1 MKFLKQIFFILIVFF
16 KTGNLLSDN
25 NLFSVNNISL
35 DRKDNISS
43 NQLANQAIE
52 KAFNELIKRI
62 LLKEDIQKLSNLNF
76 LNIRELVT
84 YYNISKNS
92 EKEINKV
99 NFSVTFDKDKIHNL
113 LFKRGILYSDITDKE
128 FFILPILLRKNEIF
142 IFSNNF
148 FYDNWNKIEK
158 DELVEFILP
167 LENIEIIQNITRYK
181 NNLLELEIN
190 SLFREYEKKN
200 AAIILI
206 EESDKKEE
214 KVYLKARIEE
224 KIISKS
230 FKIKKKNFDKKKFN
244 ENIIFEIKNEIINL
258 VKSQNLIDISTP
270 SFLNVKLNLDK
281 KNNLVQLNSRISNI
295 DLIENVYVQEF
306 NKDYVY
312 LKIKYLGKLEKI
324 INQLKNENINLR
336 LINEQWLINTM

>member
-1 MKFLKQIFFILIVFF
+1 M
-16 KTGNLLSDN
+16 
-25 NLFSVNNISL
+25 
-35 DRKDNISS
+35 
-43 NQLANQAIE
+43 
-52 KAFNELIKRI
+52 IKRI

-99 NFSVTFDKDKIHNL
+99 NSVTFDKDKIHNL

-190 SLFREYEKKN
+190 SLFREYEKKM
-200 AAIILI
+200 
-206 EESDKKEE
+206 
-214 KVYLKARIEE
+214 
-224 KIISKS
+224 
-230 FKIKKKNFDKKKFN
+230 
-244 ENIIFEIKNEIINL
+244 
-258 VKSQNLIDISTP
+258 
-270 SFLNVKLNLDK
+270 
-281 KNNLVQLNSRISNI
+281 QL
-295 DLIENVYVQEF
+295 
-306 NKDYVY
+306 
-312 LKIKYLGKLEKI
+312 
-324 INQLKNENINLR
+324 
-336 LINEQWLINTM
+336 

>member
-1 MKFLKQIFFILIVFF
+1 MKFLKQIFLILIVFF

-142 IFSNNF
+142 IFSNNI

>member
-1 MKFLKQIFFILIVFF
+1 MKFLKQILLILIVFF

-52 KAFNELIKRI
+52 KAFNQLVKRI

-84 YYNISKNS
+84 YYNISESS

-113 LFKRGILYSDITDKE
+113 LYKRGILYSDITDKE

-230 FKIKKKNFDKKKFN
+230 LKIKKKNFEKKKFN
-244 ENIIFEIKNEIINL
+244 EKIIYEIKNEMINL

-270 SFLNVKLNLDK
+270 SFLNVKMNLDK
-281 KNNLVQLNSRISNI
+281 KTNLVKLNSRISNV
-295 DLIENVYVQEF
+295 DLIENIYVQEF
-306 NKDYVY
+306 NKDYVN

-336 LINEQWLINTM
+336 LINDQWLISTM